1 MQRRLAVIAALVL
14 TAVLAGL
21 GVRAYTLRAE
31 RDERKLRALEGQFGR
46 MQAELSALRS
56 REPQVIHVERPGDP
70 PSLPT
75 GAWRAAS
82 GAPFVL
88 PADDESLEASQQRDA
103 KFAAALD
110 RRLEQEPVDGSW
122 RMDSLR
128 AIQTSL
134 AELAPRA
141 RLVDAT
147 CASTLCRVVV
157 SHESPADQRALG
169 SAIAEHPPFDQ
180 GTHYVRSFDPPTTTL
195 YVVRTGHDVRN
206 EVEEARH

>member
-1 MQRRLAVIAALVL
+1 VTQRRLAVVAALVL
-14 TAVLAGL
+14 TAVLAGV

-31 RDERKLRALEGQFGR
+31 RDERKLRALEGEFGR
-46 MQAELSALRS
+46 MRAELSTLRS

-70 PSLPT
+70 PPFPT
-75 GAWRAAS
+75 GAPVVAS
-82 GAPFVL
+82 APFDLAV
-88 PADDESLEASQQRDA
+88 DEESLEASQQRDA
-103 KFAAALD
+103 KFAAALN
-110 RRLEQEPVDGSW
+110 RRLEQEPVDSGW

-128 AIQTSL
+128 AIQASI
-134 AELAPRA
+134 AELAPGT

-157 SHESPADQRALG
+157 SHESMVDQRALG
-169 SAIAEHPPFDQ
+169 GAIAERPPFDQ

-206 EVEEARH
+206 EAEEARH